1 MYTFPIFSKSFL
13 SSLDQETLLRFV
25 EYKKKFDKG
34 EELPPESK
42 ELLGRFFP
50 ELLDFKDY
58 IFKAVVPAM
67 LTNINGGA
75 KLTLP
80 LIDKEILDKQD
91 AIPYFLW
98 GMFYDS
104 WKPTPEEG
112 TTVFFTGFQNGDQKS
127 DVPTIR
133 GENNEKKKIYY
144 SALTPDLFPK
154 YEDKVVGFW
163 EELLDNRNANKPLMG
178 LYLDLYFYLYW
189 DLHLG
194 VERGDIIQDVLDIGR
209 SFMNV
214 IGYLN
219 PLESIVYTSY
229 MDVRE
234 KRQSLNDWIKDNISS
249 GSGEEEKKTFVHYW
263 LKNSEQ
269 DDNSKYF
276 NQDDIIFECFHN
288 FLAFSQWGN
297 TIYNIIERFIN
308 NEANIKTKFET
319 MMNAG
324 NSEEPDDKG
333 FSPLDYFV
341 MELFRWISP
350 NSGSISNIKDNKIF
364 SIPGIYEGINL
375 YNYHTTPH
383 EATSDYE
390 IHWTDPGDFN
400 PDRYKEENV
409 PTSDEITEEKCK
421 QIGFVQC
428 PFHKA
433 DFNVDDGRN
442 AQVTNSGFGTVYNV
456 TEGKTYPVIDY
467 AGYAPFGFG
476 YRRCPGELFTVFVIK
491 EFLKKV
497 WNDGNQIQFK
507 ELDEP
512 SGGYEQLPLGPRAVL
527 PDKYGF
533 ETY

>member
-13 SSLDQETLLRFV
+13 SSLDQGTILRLV
-25 EYKKKFDKG
+25 EYQKKFDQG
-34 EELPPESK
+34 ETLPPESN
-42 ELLGRFFP
+42 
-50 ELLDFKDY
+50 ELLDRVFPGLLDFTDY

-67 LTNINGGA
+67 LTNMNDGA

-80 LIDKEILDKQD
+80 LLDKEVLDKQD

-98 GMFYDS
+98 GLLYDS
-104 WKPTPEEG
+104 WTPTPEHG
-112 TTVFFTGFQNGDQKS
+112 TTVFFTGFQNGDQNTNA
-127 DVPTIR
+127 TIR

-163 EELLDNRNANKPLMG
+163 EELLDNSNANEPLMG

-194 VERGDIIQDVLDIGR
+194 VERNEIIQDVLDVGR

-219 PLESIVYTSY
+219 PLASIVYTSY
-229 MDVRE
+229 MDVRN
-234 KRQSLNDWIKDNISS
+234 KRASLESWVNDKINE
-249 GSGEEEKKTFVHYW
+249 GLGEDQKKTFVYYW
-263 LKNSEQ
+263 LENSK
-269 DDNSKYF
+269 DDNSRYF
-276 NQDDIIFECFHN
+276 SQKDIVFECFHN

-297 TIYNIIERFIN
+297 TIYNIIKIFV
-308 NEANIKTKFET
+308 NEDGKSDNELIKSKFQEI
-319 MMNAG
+319 MKG
-324 NSEEPDDKG
+324 ENSEQPDDKG

-341 MELFRWISP
+341 MELFRRISP
-350 NSGSISNIKDNKIF
+350 NSGSISNIKDNKILP
-364 SIPGIYEGINL
+364 IINEGINL

-383 EATSDYE
+383 AATSDYE
-390 IHWTDPGDFN
+390 IHWTDPEDFN
-400 PDRYKEENV
+400 PDRYKEGNV

-428 PFHKA
+428 PFHKE

-442 AQVTNSGFGTVYNV
+442 AQMTNSGFGTVYNV
-456 TEGKTYPVIDY
+456 TDNTTYPVIDY

-476 YRRCPGELFTVFVIK
+476 YRRCPGELFTVYVIK

-497 WNDGNQIQFK
+497 WNGNIQFK
-507 ELDEP
+507 VLDEP
-512 SGGYEQLPLGPRAVL
+512 SEGYENLPLGPGAVV

-533 ETY
+533 EVQ